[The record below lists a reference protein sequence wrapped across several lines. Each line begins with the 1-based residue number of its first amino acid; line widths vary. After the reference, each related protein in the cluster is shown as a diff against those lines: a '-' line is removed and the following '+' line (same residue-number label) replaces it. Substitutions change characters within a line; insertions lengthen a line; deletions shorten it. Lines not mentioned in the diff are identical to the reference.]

1 MKKYIL
7 RLQIPVQNI
16 VIMHVLNRMA
26 NLPYHHPYFLFRER
40 PLHLQVLVQVTL
52 SA

>member
-16 VIMHVLNRMA
+16 VVMHVFNRMA
-26 NLPYHHPYFLFRER
+26 NLPYDHPDFL
-40 PLHLQVLVQVTL
+40 L
-52 SA
+52 